1 MARKLYEIP
10 VPPAD
15 IESEIVPGKV
25 FILSRMPHPA
35 DLRDWSA
42 RLPATDRVFRSDD
55 HFTHVHSNDSETYLI
70 AREVD
75 ENTGEVTDDILEKIM
90 YAQAAV
96 KELIGPKNKAFM
108 NPGWTFSR
116 LANTVT
122 AWLDIRQLC
131 IQREELIEADKW
143 NHQSAMPGNYPHA
156 ALWDIAGAYWQVW
169 QRVPSPT
176 FSVPKDQSRIRWQ
189 ALSVEEARRWKRM
202 HRLFDD
208 PRLKRLHNAIVGTNV
223 RGWNGKKGNPF
234 STASELYQGGQK
246 VKMPVNPGMLLPLS
260 LLTVRCTY
268 ELVQIQS
275 EMSRAIYTQVDSVAV
290 ASDPGQRLPRMLYWD
305 QWNIKHRLKAE
316 GVSII
321 CDIGARAIGNDYTVP
336 FMHAEKYKMRFYREA
351 KRYENPYLHTLF
363 MGG

>member
-1 MARKLYEIP
+1 MRKIYTIP
-10 VPPAD
+10 TPPA
-15 IESEIVPGKV
+15 EVTHEIMPGKV
-25 FILSRMPHPA
+25 FILRSMP
-35 DLRDWSA
+35 SA
-42 RLPATDRVFRSDD
+42 AALMGWTSTLPATDRVFRSDD
-55 HFTHVHSNDSETYLI
+55 HFTHVHGAYSETYLI

-75 ENTGEVTDDILEKIM
+75 ENTGEVTDDILEKIL

-96 KELIGPKNKAFM
+96 RELIGKKHKAYE

-131 IQREELIEADKW
+131 TQRDEIIEADKW
-143 NHQSAMPGNYPHA
+143 NHQSARPGNYPHA
-156 ALWDIAGAYWQVW
+156 AMWDIAGAYWQIW

-176 FSVPKDQSRIRWQ
+176 FSIPADQSRIRWQ
-189 ALSVEEARRWKRM
+189 TLSVEEARRWKRM

-234 STASELYQGGQK
+234 NVSSEVYSGGAK
-246 VKMPVNPGMLLPLS
+246 VKMPINAGALLPLS

-290 ASDPGQRLPRMLYWD
+290 ASDPGKALPRMSYWD

-336 FMHAEKYKMRFYREA
+336 FFHAEKYKMRFYREA